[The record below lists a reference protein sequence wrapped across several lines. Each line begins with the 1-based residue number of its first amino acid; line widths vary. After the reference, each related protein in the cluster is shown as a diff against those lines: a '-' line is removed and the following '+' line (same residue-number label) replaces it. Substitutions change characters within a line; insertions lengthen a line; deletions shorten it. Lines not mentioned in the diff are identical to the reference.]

1 MGRKGY
7 KTISISEE
15 VYELINELKK
25 KYRMS
30 TTELLKTAL
39 TFFDEVMD
47 KCREIR
53 SYDNLN

>member
-30 TTELLKTAL
+30 TIELLKTAL

-53 SYDNLN
+53 S